1 MSCFGLR
8 HLIYFERLE
17 DLNFLLHT
25 HANSGDFW
33 SELITEVLWHGFL
46 DTLKLILF
54 LFLTYLLME
63 FIEHKAS
70 GKTLGFIKKAGP
82 LGPLPGALVGAVPQ
96 CGFSAAAANLYTG
109 RVITVGTLVAVF
121 ISTSDEMLPILISGG
136 FPATDI
142 LIILAYKI
150 VVAIAVGFAI
160 DGILRLLGKK
170 DEEINI
176 DELCDADDC
185 HCERGIL
192 HSAIHHTMTTSLFI
206 LLVTMIINA
215 AVFFIG
221 EDALALVMRNTPVLS
236 HAIAAIFG
244 LIPNCAASVI
254 LASLASEGIITAGT
268 MMAGLFSGSGIGL
281 LVLFRV
287 NKNLKQ
293 NLTITALLVAVGF
306 VFGLLADFV
315 PFLANLL

>member
-1 MSCFGLR
+1 MA
-8 HLIYFERLE
+8 
-17 DLNFLLHT
+17 FL
-25 HANSGDFW
+25 HANANGGVVAF
-33 SELITEVLWHGFL
+33 LNEVLWHGFL

-82 LGPLPGALVGAVPQ
+82 LGPLPGALVGAIPQ

-121 ISTSDEMLPILISGG
+121 LSTSDEMLPILITGG

-150 VVAIAVGFAI
+150 VVAIAVGFAT
-160 DGILRLLGKK
+160 DGVLRLLGKK
-170 DEEINI
+170 REEINI

-192 HSAIHHTMTTSLFI
+192 HSALHHTATTGLFI
-206 LLVTMIINA
+206 LLVTLLINT

-221 EDALALVMRNTPVLS
+221 EDALASVMRDTPVIS
-236 HAIAAIFG
+236 HAIAAVFG

-281 LVLFRV
+281 LVLYRV

-293 NLTITALLVAVGF
+293 NLLITALLVVTGF

-315 PFLANLL
+315 PFLATLL

>member
-1 MSCFGLR
+1 MT
-8 HLIYFERLE
+8 
-17 DLNFLLHT
+17 LLH
-25 HANSGDFW
+25 ANGGEGLVGFLD
-33 SELITEVLWHGFL
+33 EVLWSGFL
-46 DTLKLILF
+46 DTLKLIPF

-70 GKTLGFIKKAGP
+70 GKTLGFIKKAGS
-82 LGPLPGALVGAVPQ
+82 LGPLFASLVGAIPQ

-121 ISTSDEMLPILISGG
+121 LSTSDEMLPILISGG

-142 LIILAYKI
+142 FIILAYKI
-150 VVAIAVGFAI
+150 IVAMVVGFVA
-160 DGILRLLGKK
+160 DGVLRLRGKK
-170 DEEINI
+170 REEINI

-192 HSAIHHTMTTSLFI
+192 HSALHHTATTGLFI
-206 LLVTMIINA
+206 LLVTILINT

-221 EDALALVMRNTPVLS
+221 EGALASVMHDTPVIS
-236 HAIAAIFG
+236 HAIASVFG
-244 LIPNCAASVI
+244 LIPNCAASVT
-254 LASLASEGIITAGT
+254 LAALASEGIITVGT
-268 MMAGLFSGSGIGL
+268 MMAGLFSGSGIGI

-293 NLTITALLVAVGF
+293 NLSIAGLLVITGF

>member
-1 MSCFGLR
+1 MT
-8 HLIYFERLE
+8 
-17 DLNFLLHT
+17 LLH
-25 HANSGDFW
+25 ANG
-33 SELITEVLWHGFL
+33 SEGLVAFLDEVLWHGLL
-46 DTLKLILF
+46 DTLKLIPF

-82 LGPLPGALVGAVPQ
+82 LGPLPGSLVGAIPQ

-121 ISTSDEMLPILISGG
+121 LSTSDEMLPILISGG

-142 LIILAYKI
+142 LIILAYKVI
-150 VVAIAVGFAI
+150 VAIAVGFAV
-160 DGILRLLGKK
+160 DGVLRLLGKK

-192 HSAIHHTMTTSLFI
+192 HSALHHTATTGLFI
-206 LLVTMIINA
+206 LLVTLLINSA
-215 AVFFIG
+215 IFFIG
-221 EDALALVMRNTPVLS
+221 EDALASVMHDTPVIS
-236 HAIAAIFG
+236 HAIAAVFG

-254 LASLASEGIITAGT
+254 LSSLASNGIITAGT

-293 NLTITALLVAVGF
+293 NLAVTALLIVTGF

-315 PFLANLL
+315 PFLATLL

>member
-1 MSCFGLR
+1 MT
-8 HLIYFERLE
+8 
-17 DLNFLLHT
+17 LLH
-25 HANSGDFW
+25 ANGGEGLVGFLD
-33 SELITEVLWHGFL
+33 EVLWNGFL
-46 DTLKLILF
+46 DTLKLIPF

-82 LGPLPGALVGAVPQ
+82 LGPLPGSLVGAIPQ

-121 ISTSDEMLPILISGG
+121 LSTSDEMLPILISGG

-142 LIILAYKI
+142 FVILAYKI
-150 VVAIAVGFAI
+150 IVAMAVGFVT
-160 DGILRLLGKK
+160 DGVLRLLGKK
-170 DEEINI
+170 REEINI

-192 HSAIHHTMTTSLFI
+192 HSALHHTATTGLFI
-206 LLVTMIINA
+206 LLVTLLINA

-221 EDALALVMRNTPVLS
+221 EGALASVMHDVPVIS
-236 HAIAAIFG
+236 HAIAALFG
-244 LIPNCAASVI
+244 LIPNCAASVTLAT
-254 LASLASEGIITAGT
+254 LASDGIISAGT
-268 MMAGLFSGSGIGL
+268 MMAGLFSGSGIGI

-293 NLTITALLVAVGF
+293 NLSITALLVITGF